1 MKLKRL
7 NDCPPCG
14 ERRSLPE
21 DLRDQA
27 PISSR
32 RVADRL
38 DIMAVRIEHKG
49 AVVIRMIL
57 RPHAGRAIVLGAGGN
72 RSAIEFVDCSSVLSG
87 DSDMHGVVEAAL
99 ATDPE
104 VRFAIDAEAR
114 RRTIAFV
121 LPHLHDE

>member
-1 MKLKRL
+1 
-7 NDCPPCG
+7 
-14 ERRSLPE
+14 
-21 DLRDQA
+21 
-27 PISSR
+27 
-32 RVADRL
+32 
-38 DIMAVRIEHKG
+38 MAIRIEHKG

-57 RPHAGRAIVLGAGGN
+57 RPQAGRAIVLGAGRN

-104 VRFAIDAEAR
+104 IRFAIDAEAS

-121 LPHLHDE
+121 LPHLHDEHIAEGRERLLIEGLRPLVVRDGKANVINHWS